1 MDPLTM
7 FSCPFRHDT
16 TLQQHRLLSITANV
30 TSWGAART
38 SQNPQKAK
46 FAEFGEGEVRR
57 ISIPGSWVNKG
68 KIKGRGVM
76 PQPFALRARPA
87 KLLCALL
94 SHREGPHL
102 LLQAFSSALL
112 V

>member
-38 SQNPQKAK
+38 SQNPQNA
-46 FAEFGEGEVRR
+46 
-57 ISIPGSWVNKG
+57 N
-68 KIKGRGVM
+68 
-76 PQPFALRARPA
+76 FALSQLCEVGAAKRAVIP
-87 KLLCALL
+87 
-94 SHREGPHL
+94 
-102 LLQAFSSALL
+102 
-112 V
+112 